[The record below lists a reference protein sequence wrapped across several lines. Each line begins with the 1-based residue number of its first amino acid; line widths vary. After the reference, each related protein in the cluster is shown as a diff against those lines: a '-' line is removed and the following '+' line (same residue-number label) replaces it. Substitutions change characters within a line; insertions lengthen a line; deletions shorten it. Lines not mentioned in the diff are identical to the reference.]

1 MQKFGSRFSY
11 DTILLRKSYKK
22 NPKTNAYNRKISPQS
37 IILHDGNASMH
48 DIKSAMLT
56 IILNGL
62 VSAVRER

>member
-22 NPKTNAYNRKISPQS
+22 NAYAYNRKICPQL